1 MSWFRQRQSG
11 GDNSHQIQAARDVYI
26 SKGTQPDEVVR
37 ICTELVRSEFERFT
51 ATARQIVEE
60 RAQEFVENYMCRQAD
75 VAPAAISSMEQPY
88 MQRAL
93 QHAQVEYASSGDA
106 DLGSLLV
113 DLVVE
118 LSQKEH
124 RGTHATALQDA
135 LTMAPRLTT
144 QQMNALTVV
153 MLGRVA
159 VFHWRSP
166 EEAISAFRS
175 HFIPFGDLP
184 STGAD
189 FRHVQGIGAAWIG
202 FSARK
207 TFAENLTDVYPGLFT
222 EGFNRSE
229 LPSQLPEVVVPAA
242 EPDLVKFTFP
252 SARELKLVLEAFGID
267 EARVADCL
275 TLQKS
280 GTLAPDI
287 VTDTILENVPEM
299 SSLITGWTAWS
310 IFELSTTGMVLA
322 DAHLRSRTSGNPPL
336 VL

>member
-1 MSWFRQRQSG
+1 M
-11 GDNSHQIQAARDVYI
+11 YI

-159 VFHWRSP
+159 VFHWRVQRKRSP
-166 EEAISAFRS
+166 RSGPTSSRLVTFRALVPTFDMSRASEQRGSDSAQERLS
-175 HFIPFGDLP
+175 
-184 STGAD
+184 
-189 FRHVQGIGAAWIG
+189 
-202 FSARK
+202 
-207 TFAENLTDVYPGLFT
+207 
-222 EGFNRSE
+222 
-229 LPSQLPEVVVPAA
+229 
-242 EPDLVKFTFP
+242 
-252 SARELKLVLEAFGID
+252 LKI
-267 EARVADCL
+267 
-275 TLQKS
+275 
-280 GTLAPDI
+280 
-287 VTDTILENVPEM
+287 
-299 SSLITGWTAWS
+299 
-310 IFELSTTGMVLA
+310 
-322 DAHLRSRTSGNPPL
+322 
-336 VL
+336 